1 MIQASTERIR
11 LSPSR
16 MSTTLGLV
24 MLAVAG
30 CLLGRVLGPRLK
42 LCPYRLSAQI
52 AAALP
57 ILVGLMALDS
67 AGALR
72 AILIGV
78 GAVVGVFAG
87 GHATRLRALAFC
99 FLGSGLGGLIGGR
112 LG

>member
-1 MIQASTERIR
+1 MTS
-11 LSPSR
+11 
-16 MSTTLGLV
+16 TLGLV
-24 MLAVAG
+24 MLAVVG

-57 ILVGLMALDS
+57 ILVGVMALDS

-78 GAVVGVFAG
+78 GATVGVFAS
-87 GHATRLRALAFC
+87 GHNTRLGALAFC
-99 FLGSGLGGLIGGR
+99 LLGSGLGGLLGGR